1 VRHRGQTRSEG
12 ALIELIRRRAT
23 CVTPRNS
30 DASRQ
35 DDWAMATNHLLQLG
49 RTVPADVSYKGPPF
63 ATDGGFQDM
72 RSRDNSVGEKGERVC
87 VYHIS

>member
-35 DDWAMATNHLLQLG
+35 DDWAMATNYLLQLG
-49 RTVPADVSYKGPPF
+49 HTVPADVS
-63 ATDGGFQDM
+63 
-72 RSRDNSVGEKGERVC
+72 
-87 VYHIS
+87 